1 MIIQEFGSS
10 TSTVVLSTEE
20 LTLMSNALNRVCNG
34 DKEFSEDEVFADRMG
49 LVRFEA
55 QRFLRQVTDHLD
67 HVSELP
73 D

>member
-20 LTLMSNALNRVCNG
+20 LTLMSNALNR
-34 DKEFSEDEVFADRMG
+34 EFSEDEVFADRMG